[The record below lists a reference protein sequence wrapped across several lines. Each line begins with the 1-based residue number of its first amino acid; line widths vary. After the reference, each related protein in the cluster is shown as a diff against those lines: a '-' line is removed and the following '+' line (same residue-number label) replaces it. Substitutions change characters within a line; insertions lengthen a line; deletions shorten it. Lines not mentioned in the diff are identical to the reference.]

1 MRPAAQH
8 VTSIGHNSEPQFDKS
23 SQVRTSREQPLN
35 TEVRLIMDNDAT
47 DDEGD
52 SNTADDLSPAA
63 RTHDDVRG
71 RATTVGQPMLQSET
85 KERWYAGEGE
95 ERDSHSNDS
104 QSSRS
109 SSPLCLT
116 VPSRQCQPLQ
126 DNEPNRLK
134 FGISTI
140 LSDDISPKKI
150 SASSTSPLQGKVTNR
165 YYLGRKQI

>member
-1 MRPAAQH
+1 MKPAAQH
-8 VTSIGHNSEPQFDKS
+8 VTSISNNSEPQSNRS
-23 SQVRTSREQPLN
+23 SHVRTSREQPQN
-35 TEVRLIMDNDAT
+35 TEVRLIMDNDVT

-52 SNTADDLSPAA
+52 SNTAGNLSPAA

-71 RATTVGQPMLQSET
+71 RATTVGQSMSQSET
-85 KERWYAGEGE
+85 KERWHAGEGE

-116 VPSRQCQPLQ
+116 VSSRQRQPLQ
-126 DNEPNRLK
+126 DNEPKLK
-134 FGISTI
+134 FGISSI

-150 SASSTSPLQGKVTNR
+150 SASSTSPLQGKVTKGIIWAGSK
-165 YYLGRKQI
+165 YK